1 MKISLYE
8 HVNHVLDK
16 QTYDENPLDQF
27 TFEKL
32 ASSCLVRGYKDL
44 RGNAYNCFH
53 LSKHVDRIELKA
65 DYYIGIDWLIAGEK
79 YVHVQPKLN
88 QYVIEQ
94 FKANSNVEEGEL
106 SNTPTAHQEALKEEG
121 NQVQVNYIKMLLDAM
136 SDPMIAKEC
145 KDLVRIEWEDQ
156 PITIEQ
162 QDDSLTPFLV
172 VQFLQLL
179 RQIVRKGL
187 KKSYYKVRENL
198 NNRIKGKI
206 LVSQQIKQNVL
217 KNRFT
222 KTYCDYQVFGEDNAE
237 NQFLKKVFRFV
248 TAYIGNHQNVF
259 LGNEK
264 FLDEL
269 VNYIRPSFEHI
280 GDLEGEEALRHFKH
294 NPFFKEYKDAIKIG
308 GYILKRF
315 GYNISRATDSQTV
328 QTPPFWIDM
337 PRLFELYVYQKL
349 LAAND
354 HDTSKIKYQFSTYGN
369 ALDILIKDG
378 ERSMIIDAKY
388 KLQYESSLVHHDIRQ
403 VAGYARLNKVLKE
416 VGFMDKDDCIIVDDS
431 LLPCL
436 IIYPE
441 MNVDKNPSLV
451 LKSYISNSTK
461 IKDYCKVYKLGIRLP
476 LVDSILN

>member
-8 HVNHVLDK
+8 HVNHALVKQALDGDVNF
-16 QTYDENPLDQF
+16 THLVDFDELVPSL
-27 TFEKL
+27 
-32 ASSCLVRGYKDL
+32 LVRGYQDR
-44 RGNAYNCFH
+44 RGNKYNCFH
-53 LSKHVDRIELKA
+53 ISKHADRIELKA
-65 DYYIGIDWLIAGEK
+65 DYYIGIDWLIVGKK

-88 QYVIEQ
+88 KYVIEQ
-94 FKANSNVEEGEL
+94 FKEKSDTEEDEL
-106 SNTPTAHQEALKEEG
+106 THASREQLEELKKEE

-162 QDDSLTPFLV
+162 EDDSLTPFLV

-222 KTYCDYQVFGEDNAE
+222 KTYCEYQVFGEDNAE

-248 TAYIGNHQNVF
+248 TAYIGIHQSLF
-259 LGNEK
+259 FGNET
-264 FLDEL
+264 FLNQL
-269 VNYIRPSFEHI
+269 INYIRPSFEHI
-280 GDLEGEEALRHFKH
+280 GDLEGEEVLRHFKY
-294 NPFFKEYKDAIKIG
+294 NPFFKEYKEAIKIG

-315 GYNISRATDSQTV
+315 GYNVSRATENQSIE
-328 QTPPFWIDM
+328 TPPFWIDM

-349 LAAND
+349 LQANN
-354 HDTSKIKYQFSTYGN
+354 HDTNKIKYQYSTYGN
-369 ALDILIKDG
+369 AIDILIKDG
-378 ERSMIIDAKY
+378 ENSIIIDAKY
-388 KLQYESSLVHHDIRQ
+388 KLQYASSLVHQDIRQ

-416 VGFMDKDDCIIVDDS
+416 VGFMDKDDCLIVDDS

-476 LVDSILN
+476 LVDSI

>member
-1 MKISLYE
+1 MKIALYE
-8 HVNHVLDK
+8 HINHVLDK

-32 ASSCLVRGYKDL
+32 ASSCLVRGYKDR
-44 RGNAYNCFH
+44 RGNMYNCFH
-53 LSKHVDRIELKA
+53 ISKHVDRIELKA

-106 SNTPTAHQEALKEEG
+106 SNTPTEQQEALKDEG

-136 SDPMIAKEC
+136 SHPMIAKEC

-198 NNRIKGKI
+198 NNRVKGKI

-222 KTYCDYQVFGEDNAE
+222 KTYCEYQVFGEDNAE

-248 TAYIGNHQNVF
+248 TAYISNHRSY
-259 LGNEK
+259 
-264 FLDEL
+264 FLDNQNFLEEL

-280 GDLEGEEALRHFKH
+280 GDLEGEEVLRHFKH
-294 NPFFKEYKDAIKIG
+294 NPFFKEYKEAIKIG

-315 GYNISRATDSQTV
+315 GYNISRATDSQTLL
-328 QTPPFWIDM
+328 TPPFWIDM

-349 LAAND
+349 LQDNE

-369 ALDILIKDG
+369 ALDILIKD
-378 ERSMIIDAKY
+378 EKRPMVIDAKY
-388 KLQYESSLVHHDIRQ
+388 KLQYENSLVHQDIRQ
-403 VAGYARLNKVLKE
+403 VAGYARLNKVRKE
-416 VGFMDKDDCIIVDDS
+416 LDITDDRNID
-431 LLPCL
+431 CL
-436 IIYPE
+436 IIYPNLNNTSIVPE
-441 MNVDKNPSLV
+441 EFKLSSISQDMEQIQGYYKVHKFGISMPIFNTQF
-451 LKSYISNSTK
+451 LK
-461 IKDYCKVYKLGIRLP
+461 
-476 LVDSILN
+476 